1 MLITMPWGRL
11 SSYKGLSMIAV
22 TEEILDEMVETLV
35 QEVNPEQIYLFGSRA
50 RGNARPD
57 SDIDLLI
64 VESEPFGT
72 HRSRRQE
79 LTRIRRALS
88 PFRAPKDILVYSQD
102 EIAKWQYAVNHIIS
116 HCLREGKLLYE
127 RP

>member
-1 MLITMPWGRL
+1 
-11 SSYKGLSMIAV
+11 MIVV
-22 TEEILDEMVETLV
+22 TEEILDEMVDTLV
-35 QEVNPEQIYLFGSRA
+35 QEIAPEQIYLFGSRA

-72 HRSRRQE
+72 NRSRRQE
-79 LTRIRRALS
+79 LARIRRALS
-88 PFRAPKDILVYSQD
+88 RFQVPKDILVYSRD
-102 EIAKWQYAVNHIIS
+102 EIAKWQHAVNHIIS
-116 HCLREGKLLYE
+116 RCLREGKLLYE

>member
-1 MLITMPWGRL
+1 MF
-11 SSYKGLSMIAV
+11 AV
-22 TEEILDEMVETLV
+22 TEEILDEIVETLV
-35 QEVNPEQIYLFGSRA
+35 QEIAPEQIYLFGSRA

-64 VESEPFGT
+64 VEREPFGT
-72 HRSRRQE
+72 NRSRRRE
-79 LTRIRRALS
+79 LARIRRALS
-88 PFRAPKDILVYSQD
+88 LFRVPKDILVYSQD
-102 EIAKWQYAVNHIIS
+102 EMAKWQHAVNHIIS